1 MVIDEHAF
9 LGIPKDSL
17 NSVFSLA
24 PSIFLGRLNT
34 REQSCFFAS
43 LHRYSPA
50 EWTSFSFLLRSNGWS
65 PPDTSDWQS
74 PSCLSEAD
82 FVELGLNSDHLHT
95 LGERSF
101 QNGEV
106 AFLTVAGGLGTRLGF
121 DGPKGLFPVTPVT
134 GKTLF
139 QVFAEKLH
147 ALQQCYGRTFHW
159 LIMTGEETDEA
170 TREAFQKHAWYDEAY
185 LHIFKQGTLPAFST
199 DKQPLLNEDGS
210 IVELPD
216 GHGGVFKALK
226 QAGLL
231 SLLETKGIRTL
242 SYFQVDNPLVRL
254 DDALFL
260 GTHLHQKSEFSTKVA
275 AKVHPEERVG
285 LFIQI
290 EGRLRLVEYSEFPP
304 SLQAA
309 RDKDGLLKYRWGN
322 TAIHLLS
329 TDFVRACANRELPY
343 HVCRKKIKAR
353 DPITKTVQTI
363 EGLKLEHFIFD
374 TLPQANNPLLW
385 EVAREEEFSPVKS
398 ATGSDT
404 PGTCRRDQIRR
415 WLRWLKA
422 ADPLWLEAQ
431 LKENPEPLLEI
442 SPLFA
447 DNKDDFL
454 NAWKRLPEKPK
465 TLHGF
470 CL

>member
-1 MVIDEHAF
+1 MFFNLFPLIFPTKPH
-9 LGIPKDSL
+9 
-17 NSVFSLA
+17 LA
-24 PSIFLGRLNT
+24 PMPT
-34 REQSCFFAS
+34 
-43 LHRYSPA
+43 HTP
-50 EWTSFSFLLRSNGWS
+50 T

-74 PSCLSEAD
+74 PSCLSEVD
-82 FVELGLNSDHLHT
+82 LSKYGLDPNNLHRI
-95 LGERSF
+95 GEHSF

-134 GKTLF
+134 EKTLF
-139 QVFAEKLH
+139 QVFSEKLR
-147 ALQQCYGRTFHW
+147 ALQRCYGRTFHW
-159 LIMTGEETDEA
+159 LVMTGEETDEA
-170 TREAFQKHAWYDEAY
+170 TREAFKKHAWYDAEY

-199 DKQPLLNEDGS
+199 DGQPLIHEDGS
-210 IVELPD
+210 IVQLPD

-226 QAGLL
+226 QADLL
-231 SLLETKGIRTL
+231 SLLEECGVRTL
-242 SYFQVDNPLVRL
+242 SYFQVDNPLVHL

-260 GTHLHQKSEFSTKVA
+260 GAHLQKASEFSTKVV

-285 LFIQI
+285 LFVQV
-290 EGRLRLVEYSEFPP
+290 EDRLRLVEYSEFPQA
-304 SLQAA
+304 LQAA

-329 TDFVRACANRELPY
+329 TEFVRVCANRELPY
-343 HVCRKKIKAR
+343 HVCRKKIKAW
-353 DPITKTVQTI
+353 DPVSKTVQTT

-374 TLPQANNPLLW
+374 ALPQAKNPLLW
-385 EVAREEEFSPVKS
+385 EVAREEEFSPIKN

-404 PGTCRRDQIRR
+404 PETCRHDQIRR
-415 WLRWLKA
+415 WLRWLEA
-422 ADPLWLEAQ
+422 ADPAWLEAQ
-431 LKENPEPLLEI
+431 LKENSEPTVEI

-454 NAWKRLPEKPK
+454 NAWKRLPKKPK
-465 TLHGF
+465 TLHGL

>member
-1 MVIDEHAF
+1 MSHF
-9 LGIPKDSL
+9 LSL
-17 NSVFSLA
+17 L
-24 PSIFLGRLNT
+24 PTNT
-34 REQSCFFAS
+34 
-43 LHRYSPA
+43 PTPPN
-50 EWTSFSFLLRSNGWS
+50 TSG
-65 PPDTSDWQS
+65 WQS
-74 PSCLSEAD
+74 PSCLSKAD
-82 FVELGLNSDHLHT
+82 LSKHGLNPNRLHT

-139 QVFAEKLH
+139 QVFSEKLR
-147 ALQQCYGRTFHW
+147 ALQQRYGRTFHW
-159 LIMTGEETDEA
+159 LIMTGEETDKA
-170 TREAFQKHAWYDEAY
+170 TREAFRTHAWYDEAY

-199 DKQPLLNEDGS
+199 NKQPLLNEDGS
-210 IVELPD
+210 IVCLPD

-226 QAGLL
+226 QADLL
-231 SLLETKGIRTL
+231 SLLETKGIQTL

-260 GTHLHQKSEFSTKVA
+260 GAHLHQQSQFSTKVV
-275 AKVHPEERVG
+275 AKTHPEERVG
-285 LFIQI
+285 LFVQD
-290 EGRLRLVEYSEFPP
+290 GHQLRLVEYSEFPP
-304 SLQAA
+304 SLQTA
-309 RDKDGLLKYRWGN
+309 RNKDGLLKYRWGN

-329 TDFVRACANRELPY
+329 TDFVQTCANQELPY
-343 HVCRKKIKAR
+343 HVCRKKIKAW
-353 DPITKTVQTI
+353 DLIAKTVQTT

-385 EVAREEEFSPVKS
+385 EVAREEEFSPVKN

-404 PGTCRRDQIRR
+404 PETCRRDQIRR

-422 ADPLWLEAQ
+422 ADPTWLETQ
-431 LKENPEPLLEI
+431 LKENPDPLLEI

-465 TLHGF
+465 TLHGC

>member
-1 MVIDEHAF
+1 MNHF
-9 LGIPKDSL
+9 SSLLTTNIP
-17 NSVFSLA
+17 
-24 PSIFLGRLNT
+24 T
-34 REQSCFFAS
+34 
-43 LHRYSPA
+43 
-50 EWTSFSFLLRSNGWS
+50 

-74 PSCLSEAD
+74 PSCLLKAD
-82 FVELGLNSDHLHT
+82 LPEFGLDPNDLHV

-121 DGPKGLFPVTPVT
+121 DGPKGLFPMTPVI
-134 GKTLF
+134 GKVLF

-147 ALQQCYGRTFHW
+147 ALQQRYGRTFHW
-159 LIMTGEETDEA
+159 LIMTGDETDEA
-170 TREAFQKHAWYDEAY
+170 TREAFKKHAWYDEAY

-199 DKQPLLNEDGS
+199 NKQPLLNEDGS
-210 IVELPD
+210 IVCLPD

-226 QAGLL
+226 QADLL
-231 SLLETKGIRTL
+231 SLLETKGIQTL

-260 GTHLHQKSEFSTKVA
+260 GAHLHQKSEFSTKVV
-275 AKVHPEERVG
+275 AKMHPEERVG
-285 LFIQI
+285 LFVQV
-290 EGRLRLVEYSEFPP
+290 GDRLRLVEYSEFPP
-304 SLQAA
+304 SLQTA

-329 TDFVRACANRELPY
+329 TEFVRACANRELPY
-343 HVCRKKIKAR
+343 HVCRKKIKAWE
-353 DPITKTVQTI
+353 PITKTVQTT
-363 EGLKLEHFIFD
+363 EGHKLEHFIFD
-374 TLPQANNPLLW
+374 ALPQANNPLLW
-385 EVAREEEFSPVKS
+385 EVAREEEFSPVKN

-404 PGTCRRDQIRR
+404 PETCRRDQIRR

-465 TLHGF
+465 TLHG
-470 CL
+470 CRL

>member
-1 MVIDEHAF
+1 MKILTALIPPQHPIFSASIHQCSPSEWHHF
-9 LGIPKDSL
+9 LSL
-17 NSVFSLA
+17 L
-24 PSIFLGRLNT
+24 PTNT
-34 REQSCFFAS
+34 
-43 LHRYSPA
+43 P
-50 EWTSFSFLLRSNGWS
+50 T
-65 PPDTSDWQS
+65 PPNTSDWQS
-74 PSCLSEAD
+74 PSCLSEVD
-82 FVELGLNSDHLHT
+82 LSKHGLNPNRLHT

-139 QVFAEKLH
+139 QVFSEKLR
-147 ALQQCYGRTFHW
+147 ALQQRYGRTFHW
-159 LIMTGEETDEA
+159 LIMTGEETDKA
-170 TREAFQKHAWYDEAY
+170 TREAFRKNRWYDEAY

-210 IVELPD
+210 IVCLPD

-226 QAGLL
+226 QADLL
-231 SLLETKGIRTL
+231 SLLETKGIQTL

-254 DDALFL
+254 DDTLFL
-260 GTHLHQKSEFSTKVA
+260 GAHLHQKSEFSTKVV
-275 AKVHPEERVG
+275 AKTHPEERVG
-285 LFIQI
+285 LFVQV
-290 EGRLRLVEYSEFPP
+290 GGQLRLVEYSEFPP

-329 TDFVRACANRELPY
+329 TNFVQACANRELPY
-343 HVCRKKIKAR
+343 HVCRKKIKAW
-353 DPITKTVQTI
+353 DPISKTVQTT
-363 EGLKLEHFIFD
+363 EGFKLEHFIFD
-374 TLPQANNPLLW
+374 ALPQAKNPLLW
-385 EVAREEEFSPVKS
+385 EVAREEEFSPVKN

-404 PGTCRRDQIRR
+404 PETCRRDQIRR

-422 ADPLWLEAQ
+422 ADPTWLEAQ

-465 TLHGF
+465 TLHGC

>member
-24 PSIFLGRLNT
+24 PSIFLERLNT

-50 EWTSFSFLLRSNGWS
+50 EWTSLSFLLRSNRWS

-74 PSCLSEAD
+74 PSCLSETD
-82 FVELGLNSDHLHT
+82 FAEHGLNPNLLHT

-121 DGPKGLFPVTPVT
+121 DGPKGLFPVAPVT

-139 QVFAEKLH
+139 QVFSEKLH
-147 ALQQCYGRTFHW
+147 ALQRRYGRTFHW

-170 TREAFQKHAWYDEAY
+170 TREAFRKHAWYDEAY
-185 LHIFKQGTLPAFST
+185 LHIFKQGTLPAFSM
-199 DKQPLLNEDGS
+199 DGQPLIHEDGC
-210 IVELPD
+210 IVRLPD

-226 QAGLL
+226 QADLL
-231 SLLETKGIRTL
+231 PLLENCGIRTL
-242 SYFQVDNPLVRL
+242 SYFQVDNPLVHL
-254 DDALFL
+254 DDTLFL
-260 GTHLHQKSEFSTKVA
+260 GAHLQKASEFSTKVV
-275 AKVHPEERVG
+275 AKVRPEERVG
-285 LFIQI
+285 LFVQI
-290 EGRLRLVEYSEFPP
+290 DDQLRLVEYSEFPQA
-304 SLQAA
+304 LQAA

-329 TDFVRACANRELPY
+329 TKFVQACAERSLPY
-343 HVCRKKIKAR
+343 HPCRKKIRAW
-353 DPITKTVQTI
+353 DPISKTVQIT
-363 EGLKLEHFIFD
+363 EGYKLEHFIFD
-374 TLPQANNPLLW
+374 ALPQAKNPLLW
-385 EVAREEEFSPVKS
+385 EVVREEEFSPVKN

-404 PGTCRRDQIRR
+404 PETCRRDQIRR
-415 WLRWLKA
+415 WLRWLEA

-431 LKENPEPLLEI
+431 LKENSEPLLEI

-447 DNKDDFL
+447 DNKGNFL
-454 NAWKRLPEKPK
+454 DAWKRLPQKPK
-465 TLHGF
+465 TLHG
-470 CL
+470 CLL

>member
-1 MVIDEHAF
+1 MIQQTCF
-9 LGIPKDSL
+9 ST
-17 NSVFSLA
+17 SVSRYSLA
-24 PSIFLGRLNT
+24 NHTCLPTLLHTNT
-34 REQSCFFAS
+34 
-43 LHRYSPA
+43 PTPPN
-50 EWTSFSFLLRSNGWS
+50 TSG
-65 PPDTSDWQS
+65 WQS
-74 PSCLSEAD
+74 PSCLSEVD
-82 FVELGLNSDHLHT
+82 LSKHGLNPNRLHT

-134 GKTLF
+134 RKVLF
-139 QVFAEKLH
+139 HVFSEKLR
-147 ALQQCYGRTFHW
+147 ALQQRYGRTFHW
-159 LIMTGEETDEA
+159 LIMTGEETDKA
-170 TREAFQKHAWYDEAY
+170 TREAFRKNRWYDEAY

-199 DKQPLLNEDGS
+199 DKQPLLNKDGS
-210 IVELPD
+210 IVCLPD

-231 SLLETKGIRTL
+231 SLLETKGIQTL

-254 DDALFL
+254 DDTLFL
-260 GTHLHQKSEFSTKVA
+260 GAHLHQKSEFSTKVVT
-275 AKVHPEERVG
+275 KVHPEERVG
-285 LFIQI
+285 LFVQVG
-290 EGRLRLVEYSEFPP
+290 EQLRLVEYSEFPP

-329 TDFVRACANRELPY
+329 TDFVRACAERTLPY
-343 HVCRKKIKAR
+343 HVCRKKIKAW
-353 DPITKTVQTI
+353 DPITKTVQMT

-374 TLPQANNPLLW
+374 ALPQANNPLLW
-385 EVAREEEFSPVKS
+385 EVAREEEFSPVKN

-404 PGTCRRDQIRR
+404 PETCRSDQIRR

-422 ADPLWLEAQ
+422 ADPTWLEAQ

-465 TLHGF
+465 TLHGC